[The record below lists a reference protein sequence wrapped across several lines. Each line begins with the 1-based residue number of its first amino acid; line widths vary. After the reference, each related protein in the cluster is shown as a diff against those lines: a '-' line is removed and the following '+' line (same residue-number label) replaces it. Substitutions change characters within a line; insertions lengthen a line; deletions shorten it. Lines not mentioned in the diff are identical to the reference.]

1 MMIGI
6 LGLFVLLLCNHFFLH
21 RSICSVFKR
30 LVTLIAD
37 HARITASSEASLA
50 QAKSATEAAQR
61 LMSTT
66 PTARD
71 GDSEVCF
78 KKRLEQ
84 SFFLPHAL

>member
-1 MMIGI
+1 M
-6 LGLFVLLLCNHFFLH
+6 LTYCERFNF
-21 RSICSVFKR
+21 SVFKC
-30 LVTLIAD
+30 LVTRIAD

-71 GDSEVCF
+71 GDSEVC
-78 KKRLEQ
+78 
-84 SFFLPHAL
+84 